1 MDPNQNRPRG
11 RQKNVTSGGSGAYKR
26 GEGLGTG
33 QVGSADHSAAKPT
46 GNRPAGNSQAGAPQQ
61 HSGSGVK
68 RAAIGGGGGLGLI
81 LLLAALFILPKL
93 FGGGAGGGG
102 SADIN
107 DLVNGML
114 AGGSG
119 DVPSGYSF
127 SNDDMNVGG
136 SYEDTATEVDDTV
149 VSSARAKRTKI
160 IGNNNDKVTIMLYM
174 CGTDLESK
182 YGMGSSDMGEIAA
195 AKYGDNVNIIVYTGG
210 CKGWKT
216 QGISNKVNQIYQ
228 IKDGGLRQL
237 VADDG
242 NKAMT
247 SPDTLA
253 GFIKYCNTNF
263 PANRNELIFWDH
275 GGGSVSGYGYDEK
288 MGNGS
293 MDLANISKALKSA
306 NVKFDFIG
314 FDACLMATAE
324 NALMLN
330 DYADYLIASEETEP
344 GVGWYYTNWVT
355 KLGSNTSMPTL
366 EIGKNIVDDF
376 VAKCAEKCR
385 GQKTTLSVID
395 LAEFSA
401 TVPSKLNTF
410 ANSVSTLIT
419 NKEYQKVSDARYG
432 TREFAE
438 KNKIDQVD
446 LVDLAENMATQEGVE
461 LSAAIKGAVK
471 YNRTSSNVSNAH
483 GVSIYFPYKRTSY
496 VDPACSTYSQI
507 GMSDAYSK
515 CIRQFAKLETSGQI
529 AAGGSSSPFAALLGG
544 GSSGTSGGAD
554 AISSLLGAFLGGGRS
569 VQIDGLDK
577 SNIAFMSDST
587 ISNDSAADFVAL
599 NHFDVEN
606 LVWTQKGSE
615 YRMTL
620 PDEQWALVHSLDL
633 NMFYDDGEGYI
644 DLGLD
649 SVYSFK
655 DGDLIADTSRNWLAI
670 DGHTIAYYHTDT
682 VEDGDD
688 YTITGYV
695 PAYLNNERVNLILI
709 FDSENPN
716 GYIAGAEPAY
726 VNEETDTIGKGITD
740 LEEGDKID
748 FICDYY
754 TYDGEYMDTYY
765 LGDTLTY
772 SEDMKIS
779 NTDVGKGEVR
789 LMYHFTDIY
798 NQEYWSEPIVK

>member
-26 GEGLGTG
+26 GDGLGTG
-33 QVGSADHSAAKPT
+33 QVGSADHTADKPS
-46 GNRPAGNSQAGAPQQ
+46 GNRPEASPQH
-61 HSGSGVK
+61 HSSSTVK
-68 RAAIGGGGGLGLI
+68 RAAIGGGGGIGLI
-81 LLLAALFILPKL
+81 LMLVALFILPKL
-93 FGGGAGGGG
+93 FGGGVGGGG

-119 DVPSGYSF
+119 DAPAGFSF
-127 SNDDMNVGG
+127 SNDDVNTGG
-136 SYEDTATEVDDTV
+136 SYEDTSTEVDETV
-149 VSSARAKRTKI
+149 ASGARAKRTRI

-195 AKYGDNVNIIVYTGG
+195 AKYGDNVNILVYTGG

-216 QGISNKVNQIYQ
+216 QGISNKTNQIYQ

-242 NKAMT
+242 NKPMT
-247 SPDTLA
+247 SPETLA
-253 GFIKYCNTNF
+253 GFIKYCNTNY
-263 PANRNELIFWDH
+263 PANRNELILWDH

-288 MGNGS
+288 SGSGS
-293 MDLANISKALKSA
+293 MTLAGIRKALE
-306 NVKFDFIG
+306 NGGVKFDFIG

-324 NALMLN
+324 NALMLD

-344 GVGWYYTNWVT
+344 GVGWFYTNWVSA
-355 KLGSNTSMPTL
+355 LGSNTSMPTL

-376 VAKCAEKCR
+376 VTTCGVKCK

-401 TVPSKLNTF
+401 TVPNKLNKF

-419 NKEYQKVSDARYG
+419 NKEYEKVSDARYG
-432 TREFAE
+432 AREFAQ

-446 LVDLAENMATQEGVE
+446 LYDLAENMATQEGAE
-461 LSAAIKGAVK
+461 LAAAIKGAVK
-471 YNRTSSNVSNAH
+471 YNRTSSNISDAH

-496 VDPACSTYSQI
+496 VDSACSTYSQI
-507 GMSDAYSK
+507 GMDEAYSK

-529 AAGGSSSPFAALLGG
+529 AAGGSSSPFASLFSTG
-544 GSSGTSGGAD
+544 GSGSTGVTGGSD

-569 VQIDGLDK
+569 VVIDGLDK
-577 SNIAFMSDST
+577 SNIGFMSETTVSD
-587 ISNDSAADFVAL
+587 NSAADFIAL

-606 LVWTQKGSE
+606 LYWTKDGSE

-620 PDEQWALVHSLDL
+620 PDKQWALVHSLDL
-633 NMFYDDGEGYI
+633 NMFYDDGEGYL

-649 SVYSFK
+649 SVYSF
-655 DGDLIADTSRNWLAI
+655 DNGDLIADTSRNWLAI

-682 VEDGDD
+682 VENEDD
-688 YTITGYV
+688 EFTITGYV
-695 PAYLNNERVNLILI
+695 PAYLNNERVNLILV
-709 FDSENPN
+709 FDTENPD

-726 VNEETDTIGKGITD
+726 VNEETDTISKGIND
-740 LEEGDKID
+740 LNEGDKID

-754 TYDGEYMDTYY
+754 TYDGEYIDTYY

-772 SEDMKIS
+772 SKNMKIS

-798 NQEYWSEPIVK
+798 NQEYWSEPIIK

>member
-26 GEGLGTG
+26 GDGLGTG
-33 QVGSADHSAAKPT
+33 QVGSADHTADKPS
-46 GNRPAGNSQAGAPQQ
+46 GNRPEASPQH
-61 HSGSGVK
+61 HSSSTVK
-68 RAAIGGGGGLGLI
+68 RAAIGGGGGIGLI
-81 LLLAALFILPKL
+81 LMLVALFILPKL
-93 FGGGAGGGG
+93 FGGGVGGGG

-119 DVPSGYSF
+119 DAPAGFSF
-127 SNDDMNVGG
+127 SNDDVNTGG
-136 SYEDTATEVDDTV
+136 SYEDTSTEVDETV
-149 VSSARAKRTKI
+149 ASGARAKRTRI

-195 AKYGDNVNIIVYTGG
+195 AKYGDNVNILVYTGG

-216 QGISNKVNQIYQ
+216 QGISNKTNQIYQ

-242 NKAMT
+242 NKPMT
-247 SPDTLA
+247 SPETLA
-253 GFIKYCNTNF
+253 GFIKYCNTNY
-263 PANRNELIFWDH
+263 PANRNELILWDH

-288 MGNGS
+288 SGSGS
-293 MDLANISKALKSA
+293 MTLAGIRKALE
-306 NVKFDFIG
+306 NGGVKFDFIG

-324 NALMLN
+324 NALMLD

-344 GVGWYYTNWVT
+344 GVGWFYTNWVSA
-355 KLGSNTSMPTL
+355 LGSNTSMPTL

-376 VAKCAEKCR
+376 VATCGVKCK

-401 TVPSKLNTF
+401 TVPNKLNKF

-419 NKEYQKVSDARYG
+419 NKEYEKVSDARYG
-432 TREFAE
+432 AREFAQ

-446 LVDLAENMATQEGVE
+446 LYDLAENMATQEGTE
-461 LSAAIKGAVK
+461 LAAAIKGAVK
-471 YNRTSSNVSNAH
+471 YNRTSSNISDAH

-496 VDPACSTYSQI
+496 VDSACSTYSQI
-507 GMSDAYSK
+507 GMDEAYSK

-529 AAGGSSSPFAALLGG
+529 AAGGSSSPFASLFSTG
-544 GSSGTSGGAD
+544 GSGSTGVTGGSD

-569 VQIDGLDK
+569 VVIDGLDK
-577 SNIAFMSDST
+577 SNIGFMSETTVSD
-587 ISNDSAADFVAL
+587 NSAADFIAL

-606 LVWTQKGSE
+606 LYWTKDGSE

-620 PDEQWALVHSLDL
+620 PDKQWALVHSLDL
-633 NMFYDDGEGYI
+633 NMFYDDGEGYL

-649 SVYSFK
+649 SVYSF
-655 DGDLIADTSRNWLAI
+655 DNGDLIADTSRNWLAI

-682 VEDGDD
+682 VENEDD
-688 YTITGYV
+688 EFTITGYV
-695 PAYLNNERVNLILI
+695 PAYLNNERVNLILV
-709 FDSENPN
+709 FDTENPD

-726 VNEETDTIGKGITD
+726 VNEETDTISKGIND
-740 LEEGDKID
+740 LNEGDKID

-754 TYDGEYMDTYY
+754 TYDGEYIDTYY

-772 SEDMKIS
+772 SKNMKIS

-798 NQEYWSEPIVK
+798 NQEYWSEPIIK

>member
-26 GEGLGTG
+26 GDGLGTG
-33 QVGSADHSAAKPT
+33 QVGSADHTADKPS
-46 GNRPAGNSQAGAPQQ
+46 GNRPEASPQH
-61 HSGSGVK
+61 HSSSTVK
-68 RAAIGGGGGLGLI
+68 RAAIGGGGGIGLI
-81 LLLAALFILPKL
+81 LMLVALFILPKL
-93 FGGGAGGGG
+93 FGGGVGGGG

-119 DVPSGYSF
+119 DAPAGFSF
-127 SNDDMNVGG
+127 SNDDVNTGG
-136 SYEDTATEVDDTV
+136 SYEDTSTEVDETV
-149 VSSARAKRTKI
+149 ASGARAKRTRI

-195 AKYGDNVNIIVYTGG
+195 AKYGDNVNILVYTGG

-216 QGISNKVNQIYQ
+216 QGISNKTNQIYQ

-242 NKAMT
+242 NKPMT
-247 SPDTLA
+247 SPETLA
-253 GFIKYCNTNF
+253 GFIKYCNTNY
-263 PANRNELIFWDH
+263 PANRNELILWDH

-288 MGNGS
+288 SGSGS
-293 MDLANISKALKSA
+293 MTLAGIRKALE
-306 NVKFDFIG
+306 NGGVKFDFIG

-324 NALMLN
+324 NALMLD

-344 GVGWYYTNWVT
+344 GVGWFYTNWVSA
-355 KLGSNTSMPTL
+355 LGSNTSMPTL

-376 VAKCAEKCR
+376 VSTCGVKCK

-401 TVPSKLNTF
+401 TVPNKLNKF

-419 NKEYQKVSDARYG
+419 NKEYEKVSDARYG
-432 TREFAE
+432 AREFAQ

-446 LVDLAENMATQEGVE
+446 LYDLAENMATQEGTE
-461 LSAAIKGAVK
+461 LAAAIKGAVK
-471 YNRTSSNVSNAH
+471 YNRTSSNISDAH

-496 VDPACSTYSQI
+496 VDSACSTYSQI
-507 GMSDAYSK
+507 GMDEAYSK

-529 AAGGSSSPFAALLGG
+529 AAGGSSSPFASLFSTG
-544 GSSGTSGGAD
+544 GSGSTGVTGGSD

-569 VQIDGLDK
+569 VVIDGLDK
-577 SNIAFMSDST
+577 SNIGFMSETTVSD
-587 ISNDSAADFVAL
+587 NSAADFIAL

-606 LVWTQKGSE
+606 LYWTKDGSE

-620 PDEQWALVHSLDL
+620 PDKQWALVHSLDL
-633 NMFYDDGEGYI
+633 NMFYDDGEGYL

-649 SVYSFK
+649 SVYSF
-655 DGDLIADTSRNWLAI
+655 DNGDLIADTSRNWLAI

-682 VEDGDD
+682 VENEDD
-688 YTITGYV
+688 EFTITGYV
-695 PAYLNNERVNLILI
+695 PAYLNNERVNLILV
-709 FDSENPN
+709 FDTENPD

-726 VNEETDTIGKGITD
+726 VNEETDTIGKGIND
-740 LEEGDKID
+740 LNEGDKID

-754 TYDGEYMDTYY
+754 TYDGEYIDTYY

-772 SEDMKIS
+772 SKNMKIS

-798 NQEYWSEPIVK
+798 NQEYWSEPIIK